1 MRSVFVLLISVCL
14 LQWTVTP
21 AIAAVTASAKVR
33 LCKIKDR
40 AECQNNCSKPSSCQE
55 SCVDCPSACSTACQ
69 IIEWEDD
76 GLNKLW
82 RGLSN
87 KQRELFLKGIKI
99 EGK

>member
-14 LQWTVTP
+14 FQWTVTP
-21 AIAAVTASAKVR
+21 AIAVTASAKVR
-33 LCKIKDR
+33 LCKIKNR

-55 SCVDCPSACSTACQ
+55 SCVDCPSACSIACQ

-82 RGLSN
+82 RDFSN
-87 KQRELFLKGIKI
+87 KQRELFLKGMKI
-99 EGK
+99 EEK